1 MPTPFGSHGGMA
13 FSADELRVLRR
24 ALAIALQPRTENA
37 EKQSC
42 LRLAQAVEE
51 AAREGGRLRAF
62 LRADLARYRAALP
75 GTAPGYVERLQDALA
90 AGHRPGAEDLAALR
104 ALCATPAG
112 AAETG
117 RRRALLQRCERLA
130 GAAVRARLTD
140 CTAPGPRGAPANALL
155 CAPAVPAARP
165 REALHDALPPT
176 VARDTLPP
184 TVAHG
189 AVSPTVAHDTLPP
202 TAGPEAPKPGARPAV
217 KPGPAPGADRPKAPP
232 APASPRPGR
241 PIPTPGEVFPPRRKP
256 VPPAE
261 KAVCGGAARG
271 TEVRGGPSPARA

>member
-1 MPTPFGSHGGMA
+1 MPTPYGSHGGMA

-42 LRLAQAVEE
+42 LRLAQAVDE

-104 ALCATPAG
+104 ALCAVPAG
-112 AAETG
+112 PAETD
-117 RRRALLQRCERLA
+117 RRRSLLQRCERLA
-130 GAAVRARLTD
+130 EAAVRTRLAD
-140 CTAPGPRGAPANALL
+140 CAAPGPRGAPTSVLPGVPL
-155 CAPAVPAARP
+155 TSAPPAARP
-165 REALHDALPPT
+165 RAGTHDALP
-176 VARDTLPP
+176 A
-184 TVAHG
+184 
-189 AVSPTVAHDTLPP
+189 
-202 TAGPEAPKPGARPAV
+202 TAGPDAPKPGARPAA
-217 KPGPAPGADRPKAPP
+217 KPGPAPAPAPKAPAP
-232 APASPRPGR
+232 APKGPRPGR

-256 VPPAE
+256 APSGE
-261 KAVCGGAARG
+261 LAVRRTAGPGTRTAGHG
-271 TEVRGGPSPARA
+271 TEVRHGPPLARA

>member
-1 MPTPFGSHGGMA
+1 MPTPYGSHGGMA

-42 LRLAQAVEE
+42 LRLAQAVDE

-104 ALCATPAG
+104 ALCAAPAG

-117 RRRALLQRCERLA
+117 RRRSLLQRCERLA
-130 GAAVRARLTD
+130 ETAVRTRLAD
-140 CTAPGPRGAPANALL
+140 CTAPGPRAAASAVLDAPAAV
-155 CAPAVPAARP
+155 PAVPAARP
-165 REALHDALPPT
+165 RRGAHDALPPE
-176 VARDTLPP
+176 
-184 TVAHG
+184 
-189 AVSPTVAHDTLPP
+189 
-202 TAGPEAPKPGARPAV
+202 AGPEGPKPGARPAA
-217 KPGPAPGADRPKAPP
+217 KPGPAPGPAPGSERPKTPPAPPPKAP
-232 APASPRPGR
+232 RPGGR

-256 VPPAE
+256 APPPEAAGHRGAGCRAEVP
-261 KAVCGGAARG
+261 GGS
-271 TEVRGGPSPARA
+271 PSARA

>member
-1 MPTPFGSHGGMA
+1 MPTPYGSHGGMA

-24 ALAIALQPRTENA
+24 ALAIALQPRTEHA

-42 LRLAQAVEE
+42 LRLAQAVDE

-104 ALCATPAG
+104 ALCAAPAG

-117 RRRALLQRCERLA
+117 RRRSLLQRCERLA
-130 GAAVRARLTD
+130 ETAVRSRLAD
-140 CTAPGPRGAPANALL
+140 CTAPGARGTAASALL
-155 CAPAVPAARP
+155 GASTASASVATSVSPSVSVSVATAVPAARP
-165 REALHDALPPT
+165 RLGAHDALPP
-176 VARDTLPP
+176 A
-184 TVAHG
+184 
-189 AVSPTVAHDTLPP
+189 
-202 TAGPEAPKPGARPAV
+202 AGPEAPKPGARPVA
-217 KPGPAPGADRPKAPP
+217 KPGPAPGSAPGSERPKVPP
-232 APASPRPGR
+232 APAPKAPRPGGR

-256 VPPAE
+256 APPAE
-261 KAVCGGAARG
+261 GMGRRDAGCG
-271 TEVRGGPSPARA
+271 TEVPGGPPLARA